1 MSVQKTNIATYY
13 FSNLKKKIGFFF
25 KWHNMISSV
34 YHTRNK
40 DTENTDYV
48 TDKDLQ

>member
-13 FSNLKKKIGFFF
+13 FSNLKKKIKIF